1 MITTNKSYG
10 TSIQHKIFVSIRR
23 ILVITLLLIGIFSAL
38 VIRNQ
43 AQKTAVNNS
52 NELLQMISQNM
63 NQVIDSIDNSSKQV
77 ALNEQVINYCK
88 NAESLTE
95 YECIMI
101 DMQLKNSCLL
111 YTSRGASCRHGS
123 KALWRESDRPG
134 KTGSS
139 EWDSQPQKC
148 HSSRGIY

>member
-43 AQKTAVNNS
+43 AQKTAVNHS

-95 YECIMI
+95 YERIMI
-101 DMQLKNSCLL
+101 DMQLKNSLVNNI
-111 YTSRGASCRHGS
+111 
-123 KALWRESDRPG
+123 
-134 KTGSS
+134 
-139 EWDSQPQKC
+139 
-148 HSSRGIY
+148 IYSNTLNF